1 MVCFCFT
8 WTVKQ
13 KHGLD
18 SSKPPEIPFC
28 PFQCI
33 YLYIYTFARTSIFFN
48 LPFVQINK
56 WNYYAFE
63 RYRGLTHSS
72 NCQSW
77 PCLSLTSFLSSVQ
90 PLIYILLSKIERA
103 LCSSDLHHY
112 VVKITTSHTD
122 MNYGAVLQHQ
132 MGKGLRWSLNP
143 AGTSASIT
151 SSLPFTKS
159 IYDF

>member
-1 MVCFCFT
+1 MFLFYCCNLGRTHQSPLRFLSVLP
-8 WTVKQ
+8 KA
-13 KHGLD
+13 
-18 SSKPPEIPFC
+18 
-28 PFQCI
+28 
-33 YLYIYTFARTSIFFN
+33 YTFACTSIFFN

-72 NCQSW
+72 NCHSW
-77 PCLSLTSFLSSVQ
+77 PCLSLTSFLSSAQ
-90 PLIYILLSKIERA
+90 PLIYILLTKIERA

-112 VVKITTSHTD
+112 VVKITTSHSD

-132 MGKGLRWSLNP
+132 MGNGVRWSLTP
-143 AGTSASIT
+143 AGTSTSIT